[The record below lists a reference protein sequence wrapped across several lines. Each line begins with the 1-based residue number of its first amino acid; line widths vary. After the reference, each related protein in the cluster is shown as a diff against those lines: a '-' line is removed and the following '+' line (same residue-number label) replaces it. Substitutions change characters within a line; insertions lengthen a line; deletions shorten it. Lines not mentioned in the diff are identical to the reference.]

1 MEKTG
6 VVGLQGPVG
15 GGGIFEIVMVQAV
28 APVVAVPPIESVTMA
43 VKVRVVAVV
52 GVPVIAPVAVFK
64 VRGLML
70 PLVIA
75 YGP

>member
-1 MEKTG
+1 
-6 VVGLQGPVG
+6 
-15 GGGIFEIVMVQAV
+15 VQAV